1 MAASVKTEVTKRLE
15 EVRLIKSAFIPNGPF
30 GLDFKN
36 YVHIL
41 T

>member
-15 EVRLIKSAFIPNGPF
+15 ELRLKSAFIPNGPF